1 VALISEH
8 GELHAAI
15 TAGTP
20 APSVYACYRF
30 TAKLRTDSDVLDT
43 A

>member
-1 VALISEH
+1 MESYTPPSPLVP
-8 GELHAAI
+8 
-15 TAGTP
+15 P